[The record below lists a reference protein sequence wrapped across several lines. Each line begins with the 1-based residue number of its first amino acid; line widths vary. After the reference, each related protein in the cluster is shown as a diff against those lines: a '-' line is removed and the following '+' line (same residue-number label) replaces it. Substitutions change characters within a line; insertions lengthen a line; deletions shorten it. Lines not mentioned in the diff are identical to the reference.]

1 MDERMITEL
10 VDDIAVDDLV
20 RGATFLGTGGGG
32 SPAQGR
38 TLLREKLAN
47 GPTCGWIDKERIED
61 DAWTVCATFMGN
73 RAPLTSEEERRKD
86 ELGLSEP
93 LFANNLVGAVRE
105 LENYLGITAKA
116 IVASE
121 LGGSNTP
128 GALATGAE
136 LSIPIVNGDYAGRAL
151 PEIAQLTPCVLGE
164 EILPMAA
171 VDRWGNTAIIKE
183 ATSYQLT
190 ERMGKMLAIA
200 SFGNTGLAFALP
212 GSVMKRA
219 IISGSLSR
227 CYTIGRGIRE
237 AGEQSKHAV
246 EAIANLCKGWL
257 LYEGKVVTKEWKI
270 LDGCYTGTH
279 SVKGTGKF
287 AGSLFR
293 IWFKNENHLTWLNN
307 KPYVASPDLISQID
321 LQTYEPI
328 PNHELREG
336 QMIAVIGIRAH
347 ELYRSSKG
355 ISLVG
360 PGHYSSDFNYVPI
373 ENILGS

>member
-1 MDERMITEL
+1 MIMEL

-38 TLLREKLAN
+38 TLLRNELAN
-47 GPTCGWIDKERIED
+47 GHTCGWVDKERIGD

-73 RAPLTSEEERRKD
+73 RAPLTSEEERKKE

-93 LFANNLVGAVRE
+93 LFANNLVGAVHQ
-105 LENYLGITAKA
+105 LENYLGINAEA

-128 GALATGAE
+128 GALATGAS
-136 LSIPIVNGDYAGRAL
+136 LSIPVVDGDYAGRAL
-151 PEIAQLTPCVLGE
+151 PEIAQMTPCLLGE

-171 VDRWGNTAIIKE
+171 VDKWGNTAIIKE

-190 ERMGKMLAIA
+190 ERMGKMLAMA
-200 SFGNTGLAFALP
+200 SFGNTGLAFALRGP
-212 GSVMKRA
+212 VMRRA
-219 IISGSLSR
+219 IIPGSLSR

-237 AGEQSKHAV
+237 AAEQSEHVV
-246 EAIANLCKGWL
+246 EAITDLCKGWL
-257 LYEGKVVTKEWKI
+257 LYAGEVVRKEWKV

-279 SVKGTGKF
+279 RVKGTGNF
-287 AGSLFR
+287 AGSVLK
-293 IWFKNENHLTWLNN
+293 IWFKNENHLSWLDN
-307 KPYVASPDLISQID
+307 KPYVASPDLVSQVD
-321 LQTYEPI
+321 LQSYEPV

-336 QMIAVIGIRAH
+336 QMIAVIGMRAH
-347 ELYRSSKG
+347 ELYRTSKG
-355 ISLVG
+355 ISLAG
-360 PGHYSSDFNYVPI
+360 PRHYDSNFNYVPI
-373 ENILGS
+373 EDMIVAQ

>member
-1 MDERMITEL
+1 MIMQL

-38 TLLREKLAN
+38 MLLRSELAS
-47 GPTCGWIDKERIED
+47 GHTCGWVDKERIGD

-73 RAPLTSEEERRKD
+73 RAPLTPEEERKKE

-93 LFANNLVGAVRE
+93 PFANNLVGAVHQ
-105 LENYLGITAKA
+105 LENYLGISAEA

-128 GALATGAE
+128 GALATGAC
-136 LSIPIVNGDYAGRAL
+136 LGIPVVDGDYAGRAL
-151 PEIAQLTPCVLGE
+151 PEIAQMTPCLLGQN
-164 EILPMAA
+164 ILPVAA

-190 ERMGKMLAIA
+190 ERMGKMLAMA
-200 SFGNTGLAFALP
+200 SFGNTGLAFALR
-212 GSVMKRA
+212 GSVMKSA
-219 IISGSLSR
+219 IISGSLTR

-237 AGEQSKHAV
+237 AGEQSERAV
-246 EAIANLCKGWL
+246 EAITDLCNGWL
-257 LYEGKVVTKEWKI
+257 LYEGEVVRKEWKV

-279 SVKGTGKF
+279 SVKGTGDF
-287 AGSLFR
+287 AGSLLR
-293 IWFKNENHLTWLNN
+293 IWFKNENHLTWLDN
-307 KPYVASPDLISQID
+307 KPYVASPDLVSQID
-321 LQTYEPI
+321 LQSYEPV

-347 ELYRSSKG
+347 ELYRSPKG
-355 ISLVG
+355 ISLTG
-360 PGHYSSDFNYVPI
+360 PRHYDSDFNYVPI
-373 ENILGS
+373 EDRLRS